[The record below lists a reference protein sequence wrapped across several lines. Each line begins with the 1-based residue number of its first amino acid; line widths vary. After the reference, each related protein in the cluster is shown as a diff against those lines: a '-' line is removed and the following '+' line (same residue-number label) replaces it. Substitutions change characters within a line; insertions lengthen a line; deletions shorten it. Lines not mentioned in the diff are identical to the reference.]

1 MALGQCDS
9 CSESAW
15 SEVYMDQESKD
26 AGVQTSI
33 GELKEQEEGEE
44 GEGFEQ
50 VPRGVAECLAIM
62 KAEGTDN
69 LVDSEIIQLVEEKR
83 VSQHQLEKT
92 LGNPSRGVR
101 VRRKI
106 YGKNS
111 QLKRAMEK
119 LPYQHY
125 DYEKV
130 NGSVTSSCD
139 GLAKLNYK
147 SMIH

>member
-44 GEGFEQ
+44 TFEQ
-50 VPRGVAECLAIM
+50 VPRGVAECLAIL
-62 KAEGTDN
+62 KAEGTDK

-130 NGSVTSSCD
+130 NGSD
-139 GLAKLNYK
+139 IEL
-147 SMIH
+147 